1 MSGEMNLPRLDSLSK
16 LLITSDD
23 LGRAKEAD
31 FVRGIKADKVKMLV
45 TDNQISCVMLAP
57 EVYAAF
63 LEVSDQVMKAATP
76 K

>member
-1 MSGEMNLPRLDSLSK
+1 MSPETNLPRLDSLSK

-23 LGRAKEAD
+23 LGKAKEAE
-31 FVRGIKADKVKMLV
+31 FVRGIKNDKVKMLV

-63 LEVSDQVMKAATP
+63 LEVSDQVMKTAAA

>member
-1 MSGEMNLPRLDSLSK
+1 MSPETNLPRLDSLSK

-23 LGRAKEAD
+23 LGKAKEAE
-31 FVRGIKADKVKMLV
+31 FVRGIKNDKVKMLV
-45 TDNQISCVMLAP
+45 TDNQIAP

-63 LEVSDQVMKAATP
+63 LEVSDQVMKTAAA

>member
-23 LGRAKEAD
+23 LGKAKEAE

-63 LEVSDQVMKAATP
+63 LEVSDQVMKAAAP